1 MRGTLHVPARC
12 GRCAPWALA
21 AALAV
26 AAAPARAEIEVVVR
40 EDGSRWVRNGTA
52 ASPAAE
58 RPSSGRAAG
67 ERPAAPDGAVPAALG
82 AEGGEARARYRSAL
96 ADAAAPPRQR
106 TRVPVV
112 TAEPGVASG
121 AAATRKTPAGG
132 IRFASASAAT
142 AAPTALA
149 APVDLD
155 RVVAEQAEA
164 HGLDPRLVHAVI
176 RAESAGNRLAVSRVG
191 AMGLMQLMPA
201 TAAELAV
208 ADPWDE
214 TENVRGGAAY
224 LKRMLDRFERLDLA
238 LAAYNAGPS
247 AVERHGAVPPYR
259 ETVDYVRRVLGTYH
273 GRPVALSE
281 IRVAPSYVPPASR
294 AARRSGSSPVLV
306 RDGSGRL
313 HLTNAHP
320 AR

>member
-1 MRGTLHVPARC
+1 MTLVHPFLPSPGSRGRAGLFGLV
-12 GRCAPWALA
+12 WALA
-21 AALAV
+21 MV
-26 AAAPARAEIEVVVR
+26 AAPVFAEIEVTVR
-40 EDGSRWVRNGTA
+40 PDGSRWVRNVPASEVPAPKALSVEA
-52 ASPAAE
+52 AL
-58 RPSSGRAAG
+58 
-67 ERPAAPDGAVPAALG
+67 PDGAVPAAFG
-82 AEGGEARARYRSAL
+82 AEGGEARARYRFASL
-96 ADAAAPPRQR
+96 SAAAPVRLE
-106 TRVPVV
+106 T
-112 TAEPGVASG
+112 
-121 AAATRKTPAGG
+121 
-132 IRFASASAAT
+132 
-142 AAPTALA
+142 
-149 APVDLD
+149 PVDLE

-164 HGLDPRLVHAVI
+164 HGLDPKLVHAVI

-224 LKRMLDRFERLDLA
+224 LRQMIDRFERLDLA

-273 GRPVALSE
+273 GRAVSLAE
-281 IRVAPSYVPPASR
+281 IRVAPSYVPPPAGERSR
-294 AARRSGSSPVLV
+294 SDKTPVLV

-313 HLTNAHP
+313 HLTNAGP
-320 AR
+320 TR